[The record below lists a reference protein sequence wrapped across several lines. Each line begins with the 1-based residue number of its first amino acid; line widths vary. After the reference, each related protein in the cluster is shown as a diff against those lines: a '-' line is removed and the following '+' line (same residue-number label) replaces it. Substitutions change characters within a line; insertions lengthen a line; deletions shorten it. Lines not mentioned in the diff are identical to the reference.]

1 MDSERD
7 SRSEQGAP
15 LPGFG
20 EAAPHDR
27 DRTDQRQTGVWDRRC
42 GALTGTLP
50 PRRDIPPL
58 PPVRAASIAVAT
70 AASSPAITS
79 PLRYLGLSRLW
90 RSSRRVRRRG
100 QPGRRR
106 SGWCARAA
114 RRRRRG

>member
-70 AASSPAITS
+70 AAFVPRYHQPAAI
-79 PLRYLGLSRLW
+79 LGT
-90 RSSRRVRRRG
+90 
-100 QPGRRR
+100 
-106 SGWCARAA
+106 
-114 RRRRRG
+114 